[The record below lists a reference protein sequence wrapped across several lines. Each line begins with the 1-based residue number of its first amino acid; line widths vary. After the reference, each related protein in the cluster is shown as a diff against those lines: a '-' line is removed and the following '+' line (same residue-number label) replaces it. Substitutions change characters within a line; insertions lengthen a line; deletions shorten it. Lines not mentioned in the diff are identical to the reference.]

1 MSELT
6 LTAIEQLLDKKLD
19 ENLKP
24 IRADISG
31 LKTDIASV
39 KTDVAGIRTGIA
51 LLATSEELGA
61 VSTDV
66 AEIKK
71 TMSSHTTSLDSLVKK
86 KTDKEEAKLIE
97 SSRLERMEQAIKQLA
112 GKAGLKLDW

>member
-6 LTAIEQLLDKKLD
+6 LTAIEQLLDK
-19 ENLKP
+19 NLKP
-24 IRADISG
+24 IRADV
-31 LKTDIASV
+31 ASV

-51 LLATSEELGA
+51 LLATCEELGA

-71 TMSSHTTSLDSLVKK
+71 TVNSHTTTLDSLVKK

>member
-1 MSELT
+1 MSEITKEILQEALKGLAT
-6 LTAIEQLLDKKLD
+6 KQDLNAIKT
-19 ENLKP
+19 
-24 IRADISG
+24 DISG
-31 LKTDIASV
+31 LKA
-39 KTDVAGIRTGIA
+39 DVAGIRTGLA

-61 VSTDV
+61 VSSDV

-71 TMSSHTTSLDSLVKK
+71 TVNSHTTSLDSLVKK

-97 SSRLERMEQAIKQLA
+97 SSRLERMEQTIKQLA